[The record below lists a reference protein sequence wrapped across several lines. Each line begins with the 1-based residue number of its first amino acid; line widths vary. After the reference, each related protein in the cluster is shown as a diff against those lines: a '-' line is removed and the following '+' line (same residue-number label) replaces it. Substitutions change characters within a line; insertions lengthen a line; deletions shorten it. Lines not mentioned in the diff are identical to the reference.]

1 MKWKFVLLLLLTLVF
16 SGLNQTQA
24 ETSAYEKLS
33 DTEKKIVDTVLDQ
46 FRRHHMVFLQELSDN
61 LLTLNACTGIIEG
74 SSAHD
79 GTDGQQMHDHD
90 ENHLDEDLAVR
101 VIKAT
106 PDASGKF
113 QPPTFTGPDRTGAL
127 STYTYREIYT
137 VAIENKKITVSMS
150 RAEDG
155 KAERLKGSPDKK
167 FIDGLAS
174 RLQAKAG
181 ENGVILLP

>member
-16 SGLNQTQA
+16 SGLNQAQA
-24 ETSAYEKLS
+24 ETPAYEKLS

-46 FRRHHMVFLQELSDN
+46 FKRHHMVFLQELSDN
-61 LLTLNACTGIIEG
+61 LLTLNACTGITEG
-74 SSAHD
+74 STTHD
-79 GTDGQQMHDHD
+79 GSDGQKAHDHD
-90 ENHLDEDLAVR
+90 ENHREEYLAVR

-113 QPPTFTGPDRTGAL
+113 HPPTFNGPDRTGAL

-137 VAIENKKITVSMS
+137 VAIADKKITVSMT

-155 KAERLKGSPDKK
+155 KAERLKGTPDKK
-167 FIDGLAS
+167 FIEGLAS